1 MNYNIT
7 LSNEQ
12 KILDTGAYFFL
23 ENRFWTPNLDL
34 FHEGCTMGI
43 QTTDSMFLA
52 SIGKYNVQEYFMKYV

>member
-1 MNYNIT
+1 MNRKYLTQGHI
-7 LSNEQ
+7 
-12 KILDTGAYFFL
+12 FFL

-52 SIGKYNVQEYFMKYV
+52 SIGKYNVHEYFMKYV